1 MWGCVGNGV
10 GKDVADAFEI
20 RTGIDDAFEIRAGTN
35 DAFEIRTGIDD
46 AFETIAEDVTP
57 LIVDGIITLITDEAI
72 PSTTPDE

>member
-20 RTGIDDAFEIRAGTN
+20 GTGID

-46 AFETIAEDVTP
+46 AFETVAEDVTP
-57 LIVDGIITLITDEAI
+57 LIVDGVITLITDEAI